1 MIIEDIRL
9 IGLLIF
15 GAMLSAF
22 IAGVSLLSI
31 AVYKVRHLDIPK
43 NASFSETLH
52 LTPLVVVL
60 AVDLLDMAL
69 DFLAA
74 PLSWAILDWLG
85 LKALRGVAT
94 VEALI
99 PGTQLIPTLTLC
111 WVGVRIIGNRQPSFV
126 QNQSFM
132 GLERISTRS

>member
-1 MIIEDIRL
+1 MNIEDFRL

-15 GAMLSAF
+15 GVMFAAF
-22 IAGVSLLSI
+22 IAGVVLLSI
-31 AVYKVRHLDIPK
+31 AVYKVRNLDIPK
-43 NASFSETLH
+43 NASFFETLL
-52 LTPLVVVL
+52 LTPLVVVV
-60 AVDLLDMAL
+60 AVDLLDLAL
-69 DFLAA
+69 DILAA
-74 PLSWAILDWLG
+74 PLSWAILEWLG

-132 GLERISTRS
+132 GLERISAKS